1 MQADEIQRLIR
12 EGESLRMEFK
22 EAQRGLPR
30 TLFETVCAFLNRTG
44 GHLLLGVGDDGTL
57 LGIAP
62 EQIDQLK
69 REFAALS
76 NNPTKLQPPFSLELT
91 EVVVQDVTL
100 LYTYV
105 PQSSQV
111 HRCDNVVFDRRH
123 EGDFRV
129 TSDHNIRQL
138 YARKSGTYSEGR
150 IYPFL
155 TLNEFKPGLLE
166 QVRRLIRSHKP
177 NHTWLGLDDQE
188 FLRQAGLFKADH
200 ETGKQGYTL
209 AAALLFGRD
218 EVIHDIV
225 PHYRTD
231 VLVRRVNVDRYDDR
245 LVIRSNLVEAYD
257 QLMEF
262 VGRQLPDTFFLH
274 NDQRRSLRDFI
285 FREVTANLLIHREY
299 MNALPARFIIYAD
312 RVEVE
317 NANKALHHGL
327 INPAQFS
334 SFPKNPTIARF
345 FVQLGYAEELGS
357 GIRNITQALLD
368 YAPGRQAQF
377 VEDDTFLTIVPVPAS
392 GASTSIS
399 QVQPVADRLKRQ
411 VEELGLAEAVTER
424 LIHELAYLQ
433 DSGKA
438 TAAKLAKHI
447 NAPGRTIRRDLSVLR
462 DAGLV
467 ELVGYDY
474 RLTPAGDAAGH
485 E

>member
-12 EGESLRMEFK
+12 EGEGLRMEFK
-22 EAQRGLPR
+22 EAQLGLPR
-30 TLFETVCAFLNRTG
+30 TLFETVCAFLNRQG

-62 EQIDQLK
+62 AQIDQLK
-69 REFAALS
+69 REFASLS

-91 EVVVQDVTL
+91 EVELEGVTIL
-100 LYTYV
+100 GTYV

-111 HRCDNVVFDRRH
+111 HRCGNVVFDRRH

-129 TSDHNIRQL
+129 TSDHDIRQL
-138 YARKSGTYSEGR
+138 YVRKSGTYSEGR
-150 IYPFL
+150 IFPFL
-155 TLNEFKPGLLE
+155 TLDEFKPGLLDR
-166 QVRRLIRSHKP
+166 VRRLIRTQKP
-177 NHTWLGLDDQE
+177 NHPWLGLDDQE
-188 FLRQAGLFKADH
+188 FLRQAGLFKTDH
-200 ETGKQGYTL
+200 ETGKHGYTL

-231 VLVRRVNVDRYDDR
+231 VLVRRVDMDRYDDR

-257 QLMEF
+257 QLMDF

-274 NDQRRSLRDFI
+274 HDQRRSLRDFI
-285 FREVTANLLIHREY
+285 FREVVANLLIHREY
-299 MNALPARFIIYAD
+299 TNALPARFVIYAD

-317 NANKALHHGL
+317 NANKPIHHGP
-327 INPAQFS
+327 INPERFA

-345 FVQLGYAEELGS
+345 FVQLGRAEELGS
-357 GIRNITQALLD
+357 GIRNVTQALLD

-377 VEDDTFLTIVPVPAS
+377 VEDDTFLTVIPVPTS
-392 GASTSIS
+392 GASTSVHQA
-399 QVQPVADRLKRQ
+399 QVVAERLKRQ

-424 LIHELAYLQ
+424 LVQELAYLQ
-433 DSGKA
+433 ANGKA
-438 TAAKLAKHI
+438 TAAKLSKHI
-447 NAPGRTIRRDLSVLR
+447 NAPGRTIRRDLSILR

-474 RLTPAGDAAGH
+474 RLTPMGDATGH

>member
-1 MQADEIQRLIR
+1 MQAADVQRIIR
-12 EGESLRMEFK
+12 AGEGISTEFK
-22 EAQRGLPR
+22 QAQQGLPR
-30 TLFETVCAFLNRTG
+30 SLFETVCAFLNRQG
-44 GHLLLGVGDDGTL
+44 GHLLLGVRDDGTL
-57 LGIAP
+57 LGVPAGQLEP
-62 EQIDQLK
+62 LK

-91 EVVVQDVTL
+91 DVVLAGVTV
-100 LYTYV
+100 LYAYV

-111 HRCDNVVFDRRH
+111 HRCGNVVFDRRH

-129 TSDHNIRQL
+129 TSDHDIRQL

-150 IYPFL
+150 IFPFL
-155 TLNEFKPGLLE
+155 TLDEFKPGLLDR
-166 QVRRLIRSHKP
+166 VRRLIRTQKP
-177 NHTWLGLDDQE
+177 NHPWLSLDDQE

-200 ETGKQGYTL
+200 ETGRQGYTL

-231 VLVRRVNVDRYDDR
+231 VLVRRVEMDRYDDR

-262 VGRQLPDTFFLH
+262 VGRQLPDTFFLLH
-274 NDQRRSLRDFI
+274 DQRRSLRDVI
-285 FREVTANLLIHREY
+285 FREVIANLLIHREY
-299 MNALPARFIIYAD
+299 TNALPARFIIYAD

-317 NANKALHHGL
+317 NANKPIHHGP
-327 INPAQFS
+327 INPERFA

-345 FVQLGYAEELGS
+345 FVQLGRAEELGS
-357 GIRNITQALLD
+357 GIRNITHALLN

-377 VEDDTFLTIVPVPAS
+377 VEDDTFLTIIPVPAS
-392 GASTSIS
+392 GATTSVS
-399 QVQPVADRLKRQ
+399 RAPAERLKRQ
-411 VEELGLAEAVTER
+411 VEALGLAEAVTER
-424 LIHELAYLQ
+424 LVHELAYLQ
-433 DSGKA
+433 ANGKA
-438 TAAKLAKHI
+438 TASKLAKHL
-447 NAPGRTIRRDLSVLR
+447 NAPGRTIRRDLSILR

-474 RLTPAGDAAGH
+474 RVTPVGDGAGH